1 MTITRDSPSSRVCW
15 SNDEHVTRALIGL
28 ADNVQPATTVRVLVG
43 LFVKSHL
50 EISFRGDGDD
60 FIRKVRSTAAR
71 WRTNRLINSFR
82 FDCAYFFRWIG
93 PPLCV
98 SCFYRSAWTAG
109 KKVPRGTEFF
119 FYRVSRCWTCR
130 YFPDVVPATRLR

>member
-119 FYRVSRCWTCR
+119 FLPSFSLLDLQI
-130 YFPDVVPATRLR
+130 FP